1 MNSLLLFLL
10 IVLGR
15 GEGKQQS
22 NTSEKGTSN
31 ILSLKKH
38 PQRSLQKTFI
48 RPFCS
53 LTTIFYNSAKNYE
66 TEKHLQLFESS
77 FNDAKSLLKHT
88 IIQFDLQAFYQIYHY
103 QKKKK
108 IPYFS
113 IHENPLPEF
122 QLICSIR
129 SSKLF
134 VKTIFQSRL
143 KTSINDFN
151 ALTTHTIKSNCIP

>member
-22 NTSEKGTSN
+22 NTSQKSTSN

-103 QKKKK
+103 TKKKK
-108 IPYFS
+108 SIFHHTRKSLARISTHLQHQKQKIVCENHFS
-113 IHENPLPEF
+113 IE
-122 QLICSIR
+122 
-129 SSKLF
+129 
-134 VKTIFQSRL
+134 
-143 KTSINDFN
+143 
-151 ALTTHTIKSNCIP
+151 AKSFYQ